1 MIELRAFTDA
11 DIKAHNSGE
20 DDETVRWLA
29 GRAGTVDSTRPH
41 FAMLADNASRG
52 AGKRG
57 FAIRLDRP
65 VGAFHGAHM
74 PLTRGARFDLAR
86 LDP

>member
-1 MIELRAFTDA
+1 MPMIELRAFTDA

-29 GRAGTVDSTRPH
+29 GRAETVDSTRPH

-52 AGKRG
+52 AVSGDSPYG
-57 FAIRLDRP
+57 WTDQ
-65 VGAFHGAHM
+65 
-74 PLTRGARFDLAR
+74 LAPFMVR
-86 LDP
+86 TCR